1 MTCPIIGGFT
11 VISLLTCATAAKS
24 VYPGRTLSLK
34 APVEGG
40 LDAEKLKAFSEYV
53 GGRGCVIRHG
63 YMVYIWGDISECAG
77 VVSAAKPVYAHF
89 LFKALEKSKIS
100 SLDLQGVE

>member
-63 YMVYIWGDISECAG
+63 YRFIYGEIS
-77 VVSAAKPVYAHF
+77 VNVLVLSLLPNRFMLTFY
-89 LFKALEKSKIS
+89 SKH
-100 SLDLQGVE
+100 LRKVKFRV